1 MGTFTGP
8 KVVSDNLVFCI
19 DAWNRSYAPGYA
31 LDISNQKN
39 HAVRDNGTNHVTA
52 GAKSYW
58 SFDGVDDG
66 LRVEGLTGRF
76 FDNTTGFTNEIWFSS
91 SKTTR
96 QHIWN
101 YGVGVGGSNLN
112 FNVNDGAYHIWFYWE
127 GNGSNYLIMS
137 NTTASNNGINLTD
150 GNIHHA
156 VFTHAGSTNK
166 FYLDGVDIT
175 SLMYTSGTQTMNI
188 VNAGG
193 RFEIG
198 LGATSS
204 INFQGNCYQARV
216 YKRALTA
223 AEAIGNFKAS
233 RNRFG
238 V

>member
-8 KVVSDNLVFCI
+8 KVVSDNLIFCI

-39 HAVRDNGTNHVTA
+39 HAIRQNGTNHVTS

-58 SFDGVDDG
+58 SFDGTDDS
-66 LRVEGLTGRF
+66 LQTPIEGAF
-76 FDNTTGFTNEIWFSS
+76 ENDTGFTTEIWFAS

-101 YGVGVGGSNLN
+101 WGVSSSGNNLN

-127 GNGSNYLIMS
+127 GNGSNLLWI
-137 NTTASNNGINLTD
+137 TKTDATNNGINLTD

-156 VFTHAGSTNK
+156 VFTHSGTTNK
-166 FYLDGVDIT
+166 FYLDGVDVT
-175 SLMYTSGTQTMNI
+175 SLMSTSGTQTMNN

-198 LGATSS
+198 LTGTSS
-204 INFQGNCYQARV
+204 INFLGNCYQARV
-216 YKRALTA
+216 YKRALTS
-223 AEAIGNFKAS
+223 AEVIDNFKAS